1 MRFASIRNMDISDG
15 EGIGVALYTQGCPI
29 HCFNCH
35 NPQTWDYESGTEYTK
50 EHEDLIIN
58 LMNKNWINHLAI
70 LGGETLISRNL
81 SDLFSLCKNSKENYP
96 DKKIWLWSGYEWDN
110 IINYDIPNYTN
121 EDKQKLKELL
131 LYIDVLVAGP
141 YIDKQRDIT
150 LKWRGSANQEVIDV
164 RKSLNQNKKILYCD

>member
-29 HCFNCH
+29 HCKNCH

-70 LGGETLISRNL
+70 LGGEPLIDRNL
-81 SDLFSLCKNSKENYP
+81 NDILSLCKRSKETYP
-96 DKKIWLWSGYEWDN
+96 DKKIWLWSGYEWEK
-110 IINYDIPNYTN
+110 IIER
-121 EDKQKLKELL
+121 EDVKSILQ
-131 LYIDVLVAGP
+131 YIDILVAGP
-141 YIDKQRDIT
+141 YINEQRDIT

-164 RKSLNQNKKILYCD
+164 RKSLNQNKKILYCN

>member
-15 EGIGVALYTQGCPI
+15 EGIGVAIYTQGCPI

-70 LGGETLISRNL
+70 LGGEPLIDRNL
-81 SDLFSLCKNSKENYP
+81 NDILSLCKRSKETYP
-96 DKKIWLWSGYEWDN
+96 DKKIWLWSGYTWEK
-110 IINYDIPNYTN
+110 IIEHEDIL
-121 EDKQKLKELL
+121 Q
-131 LYIDVLVAGP
+131 YINVLVAGP
-141 YIDKQRDIT
+141 YIDEQRDIT

-164 RKSLNQNKKILYCD
+164 RESLNQNKKILYCD

>member
-29 HCFNCH
+29 HCKNCH

-70 LGGETLISRNL
+70 LGGEPFIDRNL
-81 SDLFSLCKNSKENYP
+81 NDILSLCKRSKETYP
-96 DKKIWLWSGYEWDN
+96 DKKIWLWSGYTWEK
-110 IINYDIPNYTN
+110 IIEHEDIL
-121 EDKQKLKELL
+121 Q
-131 LYIDVLVAGP
+131 YIDVLVAGP
-141 YIDKQRDIT
+141 YIDEQRDIT

-164 RKSLNQNKKILYCD
+164 RESLNQNKKILYCD

>member
-1 MRFASIRNMDISDG
+1 MDISDG
-15 EGIGVALYTQGCPI
+15 EGIGVAIYTQGCPI

-70 LGGETLISRNL
+70 LGGEPLIDRNL
-81 SDLFSLCKNSKENYP
+81 NDILSLCKRSKETYP
-96 DKKIWLWSGYEWDN
+96 DKKIWLWSGYTWEK
-110 IINYDIPNYTN
+110 IIEHEDIL
-121 EDKQKLKELL
+121 Q
-131 LYIDVLVAGP
+131 YINVLVAGP
-141 YIDKQRDIT
+141 YIDEQRDIT

-164 RKSLNQNKKILYCD
+164 RESLNQNKKILYCD